1 MDYYVNIKENK
12 DFHCFICHTR
22 SFPILHLETTILTF
36 VTIQL
41 YQKLILWLLEGL
53 DPGSV
58 QRATLLLVSCIV
70 LLKCNFLNVYFHLN
84 IFAEPDK
91 IHYKPEKVWTV
102 HLSERC
108 CRITIQSC
116 GRNISFIF
124 NNFRFKIF
132 VLSVEYFKYLIQ
144 RIKNQIQHYMLCFS
158 YREL

>member
-1 MDYYVNIKENK
+1 MFYLSYKVIPHSSFRNYHP
-12 DFHCFICHTR
+12 DFRDHPTVSKTNLVIIR
-22 SFPILHLETTILTF
+22 R
-36 VTIQL
+36 
-41 YQKLILWLLEGL
+41 
-53 DPGSV
+53 PGSL